1 MYTDLSKTEFV
12 LEKLS
17 RYHPNIQ
24 FTHEIEENQEITF
37 LDVLITRTR
46 DDKLEK
52 TVFRK
57 ETNTDLYINWNS
69 HAPIQW
75 KRGSLKNLI
84 QRSISICFSEDELLE
99 DELNYLRNVFIKV
112 NDYPLKLVNSI
123 IKIELE
129 KNSSDQQEVTTNA
142 TSKQMQLV
150 LP

>member
-1 MYTDLSKTEFV
+1 MYTGLSKTEFV
-12 LEKLS
+12 LEKLI

-24 FTHEIEENQEITF
+24 FTHEIEENQKITF
-37 LDVLITRTR
+37 LDVHITRTK

-57 ETNTDLYINWNS
+57 ETNTDLYINWNL

-75 KRGSLKNLI
+75 KLESSENLI
-84 QRSISICFSEDELLE
+84 QRSISIRSNAKLLE

-112 NDYPLKLVNSI
+112 NDYPPKLVNSI

>member
-24 FTHEIEENQEITF
+24 FTHEIEENQKITF

-69 HAPIQW
+69 HAP
-75 KRGSLKNLI
+75 
-84 QRSISICFSEDELLE
+84 
-99 DELNYLRNVFIKV
+99 
-112 NDYPLKLVNSI
+112 
-123 IKIELE
+123 
-129 KNSSDQQEVTTNA
+129 T
-142 TSKQMQLV
+142 
-150 LP
+150 